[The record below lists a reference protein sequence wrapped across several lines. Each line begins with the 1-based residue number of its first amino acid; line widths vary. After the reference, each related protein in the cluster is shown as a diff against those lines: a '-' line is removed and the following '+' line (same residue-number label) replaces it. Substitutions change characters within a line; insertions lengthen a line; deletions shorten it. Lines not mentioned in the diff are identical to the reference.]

1 MGSRSVE
8 KGNAAIASIAEEAP
22 ETKGM
27 ISVVQLD
34 VQDDASVKAAAE
46 SIKASLGG
54 EPLFAI
60 VNNAGA
66 GLAHGVDTGPI
77 LDVNLYG
84 VKRVCDAIVPLLGPK
99 GSRIVNVGSG
109 IGPVAGRIRL
119 SVDTPHCGVCWNRC
133 LFRYVFHVLC
143 FWCHSSGGTDHARIC
158 GADTTGLGICQSYP
172 VRRINRPRVMDRDR
186 YWNYWRIDFGFRDP
200 GRYPT
205 HGLSCVSF
213 CPRFDRIRYQFD
225 PSLPERSYLAIVRVS
240 ESRNGVCYLVCN
252 RYGFCPTGIDLVA
265 HSQCMHCMF
274 SVVYVDNHR
283 SQISAGA
290 RGGAV
295 SLA

>member
-109 IGPVAGRIRL
+109 IFIMG
-119 SVDTPHCGVCWNRC
+119 
-133 LFRYVFHVLC
+133 Y
-143 FWCHSSGGTDHARIC
+143 
-158 GADTTGLGICQSYP
+158 GIS
-172 VRRINRPRVMDRDR
+172 
-186 YWNYWRIDFGFRDP
+186 
-200 GRYPT
+200 
-205 HGLSCVSF
+205 
-213 CPRFDRIRYQFD
+213 
-225 PSLPERSYLAIVRVS
+225 PSLVEELVMHVNDFRLMSEPVGRV
-240 ESRNGVCYLVCN
+240 C
-252 RYGFCPTGIDLVA
+252 
-265 HSQCMHCMF
+265 
-274 SVVYVDNHR
+274 
-283 SQISAGA
+283 
-290 RGGAV
+290 
-295 SLA
+295 

>member
-1 MGSRSVE
+1 MSTILVTGGNAGIGRACCKLLASTHGSKVIMGSRSVE

-109 IGPVAGRIRL
+109 IGPGWMSRAADPIKSTLCSPSVKWEQIDEIVKANLASAGEGENAGKGPAMNAYGLSKATLMAYTSVLVQAYPHILTSTISPGFIDTAMTKGFGAKLTPEQGTVSIR
-119 SVDTPHCGVCWNRC
+119 HC
-133 LFRYVFHVLC
+133 LFNELAGNGWMYGSDGKRSPIDASREPGEPEY
-143 FWCHSSGGTDHARIC
+143 TD
-158 GADTTGLGICQSYP
+158 
-172 VRRINRPRVMDRDR
+172 
-186 YWNYWRIDFGFRDP
+186 
-200 GRYPT
+200 
-205 HGLSCVSF
+205 
-213 CPRFDRIRYQFD
+213 
-225 PSLPERSYLAIVRVS
+225 
-240 ESRNGVCYLVCN
+240 
-252 RYGFCPTGIDLVA
+252 PTG
-265 HSQCMHCMF
+265 
-274 SVVYVDNHR
+274 
-283 SQISAGA
+283 
-290 RGGAV
+290 RGW
-295 SLA
+295 